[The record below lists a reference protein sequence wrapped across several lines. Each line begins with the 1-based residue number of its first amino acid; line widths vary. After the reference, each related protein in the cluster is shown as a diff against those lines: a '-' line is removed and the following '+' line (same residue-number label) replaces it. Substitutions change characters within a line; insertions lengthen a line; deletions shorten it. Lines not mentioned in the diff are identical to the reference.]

1 MIRRYRVRLGTVEQA
16 ARHAE
21 RGFLP
26 LLRQIPGFVSC
37 QLVDAGNDI
46 LTCMAL
52 FETPDGTA
60 DAVRASREWFRD
72 EWSSFRPVPPEVVVG
87 EVLAHATSDRRRLP
101 DRRRVV
107 GSIGP
112 EASTGEERRAG
123 AERRAEAVSW
133 AAVGWRPPP
142 PPPPPPPRG
151 LRSPRPPLPAP

>member
-1 MIRRYRVRLGTVEQA
+1 MHAMIRRYRVRLGTVEQA
-16 ARHAE
+16 ARHAD

-72 EWSSFRPVPPEVVVG
+72 EWSSFRPCHPRSWWERSWRTPR
-87 EVLAHATSDRRRLP
+87 ATGAGCRTGGGWWDRSARRP
-101 DRRRVV
+101 GRAR
-107 GSIGP
+107 SAGP
-112 EASTGEERRAG
+112 ARSG
-123 AERRAEAVSW
+123 A
-133 AAVGWRPPP
+133 PKP
-142 PPPPPPPRG
+142 
-151 LRSPRPPLPAP
+151 

>member
-1 MIRRYRVRLGTVEQA
+1 MHAMIRRYRVRLGTVEQA

-112 EASTGEERRAG
+112 EAWTGEERRVG

-133 AAVGWRPPP
+133 AAAG
-142 PPPPPPPRG
+142 
-151 LRSPRPPLPAP
+151 

>member
-1 MIRRYRVRLGTVEQA
+1 MHAMIRRYRVRLGTVEQA

-60 DAVRASREWFRD
+60 DADRKSTRLN
-72 EWSSFRPVPPEVVVG
+72 SS
-87 EVLAHATSDRRRLP
+87 HITISY
-101 DRRRVV
+101 
-107 GSIGP
+107 
-112 EASTGEERRAG
+112 
-123 AERRAEAVSW
+123 AVFC
-133 AAVGWRPPP
+133 
-142 PPPPPPPRG
+142 
-151 LRSPRPPLPAP
+151 LKKKKKKKTDKNNNKQKDK

>member
-1 MIRRYRVRLGTVEQA
+1 MHAMIRRYRVRLGTVEQA

-72 EWSSFRPVPPEVVVG
+72 EWSSFRPVPPRSEEHMSELQSHSDLVCRLL
-87 EVLAHATSDRRRLP
+87 LAKKNGKAC
-101 DRRRVV
+101 
-107 GSIGP
+107 
-112 EASTGEERRAG
+112 
-123 AERRAEAVSW
+123 
-133 AAVGWRPPP
+133 
-142 PPPPPPPRG
+142 
-151 LRSPRPPLPAP
+151 

>member
-1 MIRRYRVRLGTVEQA
+1 MHAMIRRYRVRLGTVPQA

-26 LLRQIPGFVSC
+26 LLRRIPGFVSC

-52 FETPDGTA
+52 FETAEGTT

-101 DRRRVV
+101 ERRVA
-107 GSIGP
+107 GSIGL
-112 EASTGEERRAG
+112 EGWTG
-123 AERRAEAVSW
+123 AERRAGLERRADAVSW
-133 AAVGWRPPP
+133 AAVG
-142 PPPPPPPRG
+142 
-151 LRSPRPPLPAP
+151 

>member
-1 MIRRYRVRLGTVEQA
+1 MHAMIRRYRVRLGTVEQA

-112 EASTGEERRAG
+112 ERSEEHTSELQSQSNLVCRLLLEKKKKKSKDETMT
-123 AERRAEAVSW
+123 AEQIT
-133 AAVGWRPPP
+133 
-142 PPPPPPPRG
+142 
-151 LRSPRPPLPAP
+151 RSATTC

>member
-1 MIRRYRVRLGTVEQA
+1 MHAMIRRYRVRLGTVEQA

-72 EWSSFRPVPPEVVVG
+72 EWSSFRPVPPEVTIG
-87 EVLAHATSDRRRLP
+87 EVLARATADRRAA
-101 DRRRVV
+101 DRRQLALM
-107 GSIGP
+107 GAAIWTGP
-112 EASTGEERRAG
+112 ERRMNG
-123 AERRAEAVSW
+123 DRRIEAPSW
-133 AAVGWRPPP
+133 AVAG
-142 PPPPPPPRG
+142 
-151 LRSPRPPLPAP
+151 

>member
-1 MIRRYRVRLGTVEQA
+1 MHAMIRRYRVRLGTVEQA

-101 DRRRVV
+101 DRRRGV

-112 EASTGEERRAG
+112 RSEERR
-123 AERRAEAVSW
+123 
-133 AAVGWRPPP
+133 VGKE
-142 PPPPPPPRG
+142 G
-151 LRSPRPPLPAP
+151 RSRWSPYH

>member
-1 MIRRYRVRLGTVEQA
+1 MHAMIRRYRVRLGTVEQA

-87 EVLAHATSDRRRLP
+87 EVLAHATSDRRAT
-101 DRRRVV
+101 DRRQLAL
-107 GSIGP
+107 IG
-112 EASTGEERRAG
+112 AAIWTGTERRMNG
-123 AERRAEAVSW
+123 DRRIEAPSW
-133 AAVGWRPPP
+133 AVAG
-142 PPPPPPPRG
+142 
-151 LRSPRPPLPAP
+151 